1 MKIKTLM
8 IGFSIIS
15 LFYACSSEEAK
26 EEKQINN
33 TAEESDLISIETL
46 FDKDIFDDP
55 KKAEL
60 LKELKVCSDKN
71 QGPTDYMN
79 PSCTPRFFELFQF
92 SEKQPIENAFILLT
106 KSKTFG
112 FPLRRIAVFVRE
124 KGQLLKVNEY
134 VANLIGMQKSKSKYN
149 DLILRFND
157 KEEGEDVF
165 YNCVFAWD
173 GATYKYKSVEV
184 IEGANWGGPVKAELK
199 DSISKEVEKD
209 IIKNGMIL

>member
-1 MKIKTLM
+1 MKIKFIVLSLSLA
-8 IGFSIIS
+8 GLFFS
-15 LFYACSSEEAK
+15 CSSEEEKKPTHSTSSTK
-26 EEKQINN
+26 ED
-33 TAEESDLISIETL
+33 DLVSIETL
-46 FDKDIFDDP
+46 FDKDVFDDP

-60 LKELKVCSDKN
+60 LQELKVCSDKN

-79 PSCTPRFFELFQF
+79 PSCTPRFFELFKF
-92 SEKQPIENAFILLT
+92 AENQPIENAFVLLT

-124 KGQLLKVNEY
+124 KGQLVKVNEY

-157 KEEGEDVF
+157 KDGEEDVF
-165 YNCVFAWD
+165 YNCVFTWD
-173 GATYKYKSVEV
+173 GVSYKYKSVEV
-184 IEGANWGGPVKAELK
+184 IEGANWGGPVKAALK

-209 IIKNGMIL
+209 ILKNGMIL